1 VEELKQDVSY
11 SHGRPVGSS
20 KMNLDFK
27 YNTMKKANTGMGL
40 IQFILFIFLLFIIV
54 TLSACNVSGNVSMN
68 GKGLIVNQLNGLK
81 PSIEN
86 RQSADTI
93 HNEQLSGDFRYDYL
107 LK

>member
-1 VEELKQDVSY
+1 MSF

-20 KMNLDFK
+20 KMNIDLN
-27 YNTMKKANTGMGL
+27 YNIMKKISTVIGL
-40 IQFILFIFLLFIIV
+40 IQFILFIFLLFVIV
-54 TLSACNVSGNVSMN
+54 SLSACNISGNVSMG
-68 GKGLIVNQLNGLK
+68 GKGMIVDQLKGLK

-93 HNEQLSGDFRYDYL
+93 HKEQLTGDFRYDYL